1 MRVRYVTYVSYVTL
15 QLTLRY
21 VPPDSARTY
30 VRSLRARPSTF
41 QQPHRSVAY
50 LLHVATQA
58 SSTEPQEQSSE
69 PQIMPATAQ
78 RARGYFKKYSYIFI
92 RIGPRAVAIHTRTEQ
107 ARMQHY
113 HQNRCLP
120 CRVRAGRPMP
130 SPPNTPRIFGVK
142 KSQHV
147 FWACRRRTSDYPPA
161 TPPATRLVSVC
172 SQCSRTEA
180 CPAAAWRE
188 RGQAVR

>member
-1 MRVRYVTYVSYVTL
+1 MSSDFLPMKVGSRSHLGSLRTECMYVNRVHVRYVTYVSYVTL

-21 VPPDSARTY
+21 VPPDSALTY
-30 VRSLRARPSTF
+30 VRSLRARPSAL

-130 SPPNTPRIFGVK
+130 SGPIGSARISQSQTPSLCG
-142 KSQHV
+142 S
-147 FWACRRRTSDYPPA
+147 
-161 TPPATRLVSVC
+161 
-172 SQCSRTEA
+172 
-180 CPAAAWRE
+180 
-188 RGQAVR
+188 